1 MSRSKKSS
9 GSQSL
14 PVALELLAT
23 DHRKV
28 EELFRRYEDEK
39 DGDEEA
45 RRALAGRIC
54 NELKAHTQLEEE
66 ILYPWLRDNL
76 DDEDAEMVEEAL
88 VEHASAKDLV
98 AQLEGAAEVDET
110 YDAKVKVL
118 GEYVRHHV
126 REEENEIFP
135 KVSGERE
142 ELDEVGQEM
151 HARKAELM
159 EELGMADD
167 AQGEA
172 AGRMD
177 EQSRSRRG
185 DARAQAPRG
194 SD

>member
-1 MSRSKKSS
+1 MARSRKSS

-54 NELKAHTQLEEE
+54 AELKVHTRLEEE

-76 DDEDAEMVEEAL
+76 DGEDVEMVEEAL

-135 KVSGERE
+135 KVSGERG
-142 ELDEVGQEM
+142 ELDELGQEM

-159 EELGMADD
+159 EELGMGDD

-177 EQSRSRRG
+177 AQSRPGRG
-185 DARAQAPRG
+185 EERAQAPRG